1 MVVGSYNPRVNLI
14 LSDVKR
20 KPFYF
25 VINMAEP
32 LKHAYGQGLSSKL
45 DENDDEDESFSL
57 HSEES
62 MDS

>member
-1 MVVGSYNPRVNLI
+1 MNLI
-14 LSDVKR
+14 LSDVKL

-25 VINMAEP
+25 VINMAEL
-32 LKHAYGQGLSSKL
+32 LKHAYGHGLYSKL
-45 DENDDEDESFSL
+45 DENDDEDKLLSL